1 VKFASVASLERLA
14 RLSVARL
21 KGGASSM
28 HRLAVALVRADGR
41 PHDLAAAVLFA
52 MLVVLVAFTF
62 RDYAISNDEEV
73 QQQYGE
79 LIVAYYA
86 SGFADQ
92 SVFHFKNLYLYGG
105 LFDLLAVGLQS
116 ILPLDAYAVRH
127 LLCGLIGVGGIL
139 AAWAT
144 ARAIGGARAGLF
156 AALALVTC
164 GVWYGAMFDHTK
176 DIPFAAAMMGALYFL
191 IRIGRELPRP
201 RWQPVLLFGV
211 LCGFALGMRVLGVFV
226 LCYAGL
232 LVIAY
237 SLIRPP
243 GPGLGFLA
251 FAGRSALALVPAFVI
266 AYMIMIAAWPWA
278 ALAPLNPL
286 RAIAAFDNFQYPI
299 QTILAGHV
307 YRMAD
312 VPRWYVPAYVGI
324 KLSLPLIAGACLSLF
339 LGALPRHAAT
349 PVAEGRRRELAVVA
363 LAALLPLICCV
374 IVHGPGFTGMRHF
387 LFTVPPIAVL
397 AGLGFD
403 GALRRL
409 QASHRVVAAAGLA
422 VVLFCFSWDAS
433 ILYRLHPDE
442 YLFFNPIVGG
452 LEGASRRYETDYW
465 VNIMPEAVGDLEH
478 FLDRTETPFG
488 KSPIRRYLVGV
499 CGERLSFEKE
509 ADARL
514 QWTRDWAHADF
525 FIAPTHMNCDRAI
538 DGHIVATVERL
549 GVLIGV
555 VKDRRALVQR
565 KLSYSGFKLFAGT
578 D

>member
-1 VKFASVASLERLA
+1 VKLASAASPEGLV

-21 KGGASSM
+21 KAGARST
-28 HRLAVALVRADGR
+28 HRLVAALARGDGR
-41 PHDLAAAVLFA
+41 TDHWAAAVLFA

-105 LFDLLAVGLQS
+105 LFDVLAVGLQT

-127 LLCGLIGVGGIL
+127 LLSGLIGVGGIV
-139 AAWAT
+139 AAWTA

-156 AALALVTC
+156 AALALATC

-176 DIPFAAAMMGALYFL
+176 DIPFAAAMTGALYFL

-211 LCGFALGMRVLGVFV
+211 LCGCALGMRVLGVFV
-226 LCYAGL
+226 VCYAGL
-232 LVIAY
+232 VVIAC

-243 GPGLGFLA
+243 GSRLA
-251 FAGRSALALVPAFVI
+251 FAGRSAFALAPALVI
-266 AYMIMIAAWPWA
+266 AYVIMIGAWPWA
-278 ALAPLNPL
+278 GLAPFNPL

-299 QTILAGHV
+299 DTILAGHV

-312 VPRWYVPAYVGI
+312 VPRLHVPAYVGI
-324 KLSLPLIAGACLSLF
+324 KLSLPLIVGACLSLF
-339 LGALPRHAAT
+339 LGALPRHAAR
-349 PVAEGRRRELAVVA
+349 AIGEGRRRETAFVA

-374 IVHGPGFTGMRHF
+374 IIHGPGFTGMRHY

-409 QASHRVVAAAGLA
+409 QASHRVAAAAGLA
-422 VVLFCFSWDAS
+422 VVLFCFGWDAT

-442 YLFFNPIVGG
+442 YLFYNPIVGG
-452 LEGASRRYETDYW
+452 LEGASRRYATDYW

-478 FLDRTETPFG
+478 FLDRTEPASD
-488 KSPIRRYLVGV
+488 KLSARRYLVGV

-525 FIAPTHMNCDRAI
+525 FIAPTHMNCDRALE
-538 DGHIVATVERL
+538 GQVVATVERL

-555 VKDRRALVQR
+555 VKDRRALIHR
-565 KLSYSGFKLFAGT
+565 HLSYSVPNLFAGI

>member
-1 VKFASVASLERLA
+1 MKLASAASPEGLV

-21 KGGASSM
+21 KAGARST
-28 HRLAVALVRADGR
+28 HRLVAALARGDGR
-41 PHDLAAAVLFA
+41 TDHWAAAVLFA

-105 LFDLLAVGLQS
+105 LFDVLAVGLQT

-127 LLCGLIGVGGIL
+127 LLSGLIGVGGIA
-139 AAWAT
+139 AAWAA
-144 ARAIGGARAGLF
+144 ARATGGARAGLF
-156 AALALVTC
+156 AALALATC

-176 DIPFAAAMMGALYFL
+176 DIPFAAATTGALYFL
-191 IRIGRELPRP
+191 IRVGRELPRP

-211 LCGFALGMRVLGVFV
+211 LCGCALGMRVLGVFV
-226 LCYAGL
+226 VCYAGL
-232 LVIAY
+232 VVIAC

-243 GPGLGFLA
+243 GSWLA
-251 FAGRSALALVPAFVI
+251 FAGRSAFALAPALVI
-266 AYMIMIAAWPWA
+266 AYVIMIGAWPWTG
-278 ALAPLNPL
+278 LAPFNPL

-299 QTILAGHV
+299 DTILAGHV

-312 VPRWYVPAYVGI
+312 VPRLYVPAYVGI
-324 KLSLPLIAGACLSLF
+324 KLSLPLIVGACLSLF
-339 LGALPRHAAT
+339 LGALPRHAAR
-349 PVAEGRRRELAVVA
+349 AIGEGRRRETAFVA

-374 IVHGPGFTGMRHF
+374 LIHGPGFTGMRHY

-409 QASHRVVAAAGLA
+409 QASHRVAAAAGLA
-422 VVLFCFSWDAS
+422 VVLFCFGWDAT

-442 YLFFNPIVGG
+442 YLFYNPIVGG
-452 LEGASRRYETDYW
+452 LEGASRRYATDYW

-478 FLDRTETPFG
+478 FLDRT
-488 KSPIRRYLVGV
+488 
-499 CGERLSFEKE
+499 
-509 ADARL
+509 
-514 QWTRDWAHADF
+514 
-525 FIAPTHMNCDRAI
+525 
-538 DGHIVATVERL
+538 
-549 GVLIGV
+549 
-555 VKDRRALVQR
+555 
-565 KLSYSGFKLFAGT
+565 
-578 D
+578 